1 MGWDEIQRGVTFCA
15 HCGGRLEVRSLKPTE
30 RPRPVCTACGVVVY
44 LDPKV
49 AVGTIIPHEDGIVLL
64 KRAINPGYGKWVFP
78 GGFVDRGESLE
89 EAAAREAW
97 EEVGLRVETERL
109 VGVYSYPDYPV
120 VILVYQASVVGG
132 ILKAGEEALEAT
144 TFAVE
149 ALPWDDLAFESTRHA
164 LRAYAS
170 CVGLDL
176 DIRD

>member
-15 HCGGRLEVRSLKPTE
+15 HCGGRLEIRSPKPAE

-49 AVGTIIPHEDGIVLL
+49 AVGTIIPYEDGIVLL
-64 KRAINPGYGKWVFP
+64 RRAIQPGYGKWVFP

-89 EAAAREAW
+89 DAAAREAW
-97 EEVGLRVETERL
+97 EEVGLRVETAGL
-109 VGVYSYPDYPV
+109 VGVYSYREYPV
-120 VILVYQASVVGG
+120 VILVYRARVIGG
-132 ILKAGEEALEAT
+132 TLKAGDEALEAK
-144 TFAVE
+144 TFTAE
-149 ALPWDDLAFESTRHA
+149 ALPWNDLAFESTRHA

>member
-15 HCGGRLEVRSLKPTE
+15 HCGGRLVVRSLKPTE

-89 EAAAREAW
+89 DAAAREAW

-120 VILVYQASVVGG
+120 VILVYQARVIGG
-132 ILKAGEEALEAT
+132 ILKAGDEALEAK
-144 TFAVE
+144 TFTAE

-170 CVGLDL
+170 CVGVDL
-176 DIRD
+176 NSRD

>member
-1 MGWDEIQRGVTFCA
+1 MGWNEIQRGVTFCA

-30 RPRPVCTACGVVVY
+30 RPRPVCAACGVVVY

-97 EEVGLRVETERL
+97 EEVGLRVEPDRL
-109 VGVYSYPDYPV
+109 LGAYSYRDYPV
-120 VILVYQASVVGG
+120 VIVVYQAHVVGG
-132 ILKAGEEALEAT
+132 MLKAGDEALEAK
-144 TFAVE
+144 TFTAE
-149 ALPWDDLAFESTRHA
+149 ALPWDDLAFESTRNA

-176 DIRD
+176 GIRD